1 MIAVY
6 YHNLI
11 MWKKKKIKH
20 FDMWLVSI
28 MYDLKVY
35 LVKNCGDFDQT
46 TSKKA
51 SEWDI

>member
-1 MIAVY
+1 
-6 YHNLI
+6 
-11 MWKKKKIKH
+11 
-20 FDMWLVSI
+20 MWLVSI

>member
-1 MIAVY
+1 M
-6 YHNLI
+6 
-11 MWKKKKIKH
+11 
-20 FDMWLVSI
+20 SI

-51 SEWDI
+51 GKRDF